1 VIIFLYAEEEYD
13 NFINIPFK
21 IKIDGYLNVENFSC
35 VVLPMIKELL
45 NEGLIKVKKGYIT

>member
-1 VIIFLYAEEEYD
+1 MIIFLYAEEEYD